1 METLK
6 ASLMPSLPQV
16 GKLESS
22 PPCKSD
28 STDLDFKKK
37 ETEHLKK
44 EAKKSEEVSKTQSDK
59 EVGEEDIGEDRVN
72 DAKGLLP
79 GGDLLQEEPDVLARH
94 HILQLNLV
102 VDRG

>member
-6 ASLMPSLPQV
+6 ASLMPSLPQM

-22 PPCKSD
+22 PCKSD
-28 STDLDFKKK
+28 STDLHFKKK

-59 EVGEEDIGEDRVN
+59 EEGEELGWEELIEKLLEMFAGDDVN
-72 DAKGLLP
+72 V
-79 GGDLLQEEPDVLARH
+79 EEVMDVLRSGH
-94 HILQLNLV
+94 
-102 VDRG
+102 

>member
-59 EVGEEDIGEDRVN
+59 EEGEELGWEELIEKLLEMFN
-72 DAKGLLP
+72 LLP
-79 GGDLLQEEPDVLARH
+79 SENK
-94 HILQLNLV
+94 ITI
-102 VDRG
+102 RGFSGCTAV